1 MNEKW
6 KFQFSDGDT
15 EVLKIVL
22 QHMITQNERVTEG
35 DRSRTSSPADVT
47 AHRVCLS
54 DCKRIID
61 YITSTTG

>member
-1 MNEKW
+1 
-6 KFQFSDGDT
+6 
-15 EVLKIVL
+15 L